1 MPGRS
6 PGHSPLMPADWRTQ
20 LENSSLGLCLRACL
34 VYESVA
40 QHVAGEP
47 VEVTTSALRSAARA
61 EGLDT
66 HHGWIADAARQMAGE
81 RARVVA

>member
-1 MPGRS
+1 
-6 PGHSPLMPADWRTQ
+6 MPADWRTE
-20 LENSSLGLCLRACL
+20 LETSSLGLCLRACL

-47 VEVTTSALRSAARA
+47 VEVTTAALRSAARA

-66 HHGWIADAARQMAGE
+66 HHPWITDAALQMARE
-81 RARVVA
+81 SDQAVA